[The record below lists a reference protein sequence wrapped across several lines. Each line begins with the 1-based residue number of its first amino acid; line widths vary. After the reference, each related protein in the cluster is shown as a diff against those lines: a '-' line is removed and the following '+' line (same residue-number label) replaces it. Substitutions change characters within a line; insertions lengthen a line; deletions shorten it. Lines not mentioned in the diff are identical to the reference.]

1 MDQSVVI
8 TLGFLV
14 FAIIMFAWEKIPLS
28 ITAMI
33 VAVGLHLT
41 GVLSAKAAF
50 AGFVDTNV
58 LLFMGMFIVGAAF
71 FETGLAVE
79 VGNLVT
85 KVAKTEIRL
94 IIAIMM
100 ITGLLSGFLSNTGT
114 AAVLIPVVIGICKK
128 ANFSQTRMMMP
139 LVFAAAMGGN
149 ISLIGAPGNM
159 IAQAG
164 LQQAGLQGFEFFD
177 YGKIGLP
184 MLIVGTIFYAT
195 IGKRFLPTTP
205 SRTPD
210 ASYQGNDDYS
220 HIPSWKKW
228 IAGLVLVGTVA
239 AMIFEK
245 ELGVKLYVSAWIGAL
260 ILVATNVIT
269 ETAAIKSIDMK
280 TIMLFA
286 GSLALGDAMVKT
298 GTGSVIADTVVAML
312 GTSPEPLV
320 LLVVI
325 FILSVF
331 MTNFMSNTAT
341 CALLVPIGLSLANQL
356 GFDPKAVLAA
366 IVVGSSLAYATPI
379 GMPANTMV
387 YNIAG
392 YSFMDYV
399 KAGIPLIVV
408 SMIVSLILLP
418 ILFPFHP

>member
-1 MDQSVVI
+1 
-8 TLGFLV
+8 
-14 FAIIMFAWEKIPLS
+14 
-28 ITAMI
+28 
-33 VAVGLHLT
+33 
-41 GVLSAKAAF
+41 
-50 AGFVDTNV
+50 
-58 LLFMGMFIVGAAF
+58 
-71 FETGLAVE
+71 
-79 VGNLVT
+79 
-85 KVAKTEIRL
+85 
-94 IIAIMM
+94 
-100 ITGLLSGFLSNTGT
+100 
-114 AAVLIPVVIGICKK
+114 
-128 ANFSQTRMMMP
+128 
-139 LVFAAAMGGN
+139 
-149 ISLIGAPGNM
+149 
-159 IAQAG
+159 
-164 LQQAGLQGFEFFD
+164 
-177 YGKIGLP
+177 
-184 MLIVGTIFYAT
+184 
-195 IGKRFLPTTP
+195 
-205 SRTPD
+205 
-210 ASYQGNDDYS
+210 
-220 HIPSWKKW
+220 
-228 IAGLVLVGTVA
+228 
-239 AMIFEK
+239 MIFEK